1 MRAFRYRIYP
11 IRAQEAALETTL
23 RLTRELYNAA
33 LQERRDAYRKAGKSI
48 SVYEQMRS
56 LPEVKAVRPEF
67 KKIHA
72 HVLQGVVTQLDRA
85 FQGFFRRVKQGVTAG
100 YPRFKGADRWDS
112 FAFKQVW
119 DNSRGA
125 WFGPGKV
132 LDSGHIYLPNIGNV
146 RIKMHREMEGKPKTL
161 TIKKEGDEWYAVYV
175 CDAPARPLPD
185 MGSVIGLDLGTT
197 HFLITSDGE
206 FVDNPRFLGSTLKK
220 LRVASRSLA
229 RKKRGSQRRKK
240 AKQHV
245 ARIHRKVF
253 RQRLD
258 FHHKAARS
266 LVNQHDLIA
275 HEDLNVSGMGRGNLA
290 RSIHDVGWG
299 QFLNL
304 LFLKAA
310 DAGRRVIGVD
320 PRFTSQRCHACGHTE
335 KANRRS
341 QSLFVCVSCGHEA
354 NADHNAALNVLGRAV
369 PSGINVEHLAHASPE
384 KPLPLGMG

>member
-1 MRAFRYRIYP
+1 MRAFRYRLYP
-11 IRAQEAALETTL
+11 TKAQETALLDTL

-33 LQERRDAYRKAGKSI
+33 LQERRDAYRKVGRSV

-67 KKIHA
+67 KRVHA

-100 YPRFKGADRWDS
+100 YPRFKGQDRWNS

-119 DNSRGA
+119 DNSRNT

-132 LDSGHIYLPNIGNV
+132 LDTGRIYLPNIGNV
-146 RIKMHREMEGKPKTL
+146 RMKMHRPMEGKPKTL
-161 TIKKEGDEWYAVYV
+161 TIKKEGNEWYAVYV
-175 CDAPARPLPD
+175 CDAPTRPLPD
-185 MGSVIGLDLGTT
+185 TGSAVGLDLGTA

-206 FVDNPRFLGSTLKK
+206 FVDNPRFLQSTLKK
-220 LRVASRSLA
+220 LRVAQRSLS
-229 RKKRGSQRRKK
+229 RKKRGSKRRRK

-245 ARIHRKVF
+245 ASIHRKVAQ
-253 RQRLD
+253 QRLD
-258 FHHKAARS
+258 FHHKAART
-266 LVNQHDLIA
+266 LVNHHDLIA
-275 HEDLNVSGMGRGNLA
+275 HEDLNVKGMGQGNLA

-304 LFLKAA
+304 LSLKAA

-341 QSLFVCVSCGHEA
+341 QAMFVCVSCGHEA
-354 NADHNAALNVLGRAV
+354 NADHNAAKNVLGRAV
-369 PSGINVEHLAHASPE
+369 PSGLNGRGQPHAVV
-384 KPLPLGMG
+384 

>member
-1 MRAFRYRIYP
+1 MRAFRYRLYP
-11 IRAQEAALETTL
+11 TKAQEAALLDTL

-33 LQERRDAYRKAGKSI
+33 LQERRDAYRKAGKSV

-56 LPEVKAVRPEF
+56 LPKVKAVRPEF
-67 KKIHA
+67 KKVHA

-100 YPRFKGADRWDS
+100 YPRFKGQDRWNS

-119 DNSRGA
+119 DNSRGT

-132 LDSGHIYLPNIGNV
+132 LDTGRIYLPNIGNV
-146 RIKMHREMEGKPKTL
+146 RMKMHRPMEGKPKTL
-161 TIKKEGDEWYAVYV
+161 TIKKEGNEWYAVYV
-175 CDAPARPLPD
+175 CDAPTRPLPD
-185 MGSVIGLDLGTT
+185 TGSAVGLDLGTT

-206 FVDNPRFLGSTLKK
+206 FVDNPRFFQSTLKK
-220 LRVASRSLA
+220 LRVAQRSLS
-229 RKKRGSQRRKK
+229 RKKRGSKRRRK
-240 AKQHV
+240 ARQHV
-245 ARIHRKVF
+245 ASIHRKVA

-258 FHHKAARS
+258 FHHKAART
-266 LVNQHDLIA
+266 LVNHHDLIA
-275 HEDLNVSGMGRGNLA
+275 HEDLNVKGMGQGNLA

-304 LFLKAA
+304 LSLKAA

-341 QSLFVCVSCGHEA
+341 QSVFVCVSCGHEA
-354 NADHNAALNVLGRAV
+354 NADHNAAKNVLGRAV
-369 PSGINVEHLAHASPE
+369 PSGLNGRGQPHAVV
-384 KPLPLGMG
+384 